1 MSSTTNKND
10 VLIINVWPEPTAD
23 ARTLWPDSKPLSDE
37 REEDVWD
44 RLRSL
49 TTNPNVRRNV
59 LVMTCSNDYEADKTE
74 VLTEFKR
81 ASFNF
86 ERIQFLTPYKRT
98 EKQWRPEKPRCDFKE
113 TQDPEDGYGIWE
125 FTHTESVEAG
135 YYKEITTNTPC
146 TLASSIDAQQIVNLY
161 RSGKHSALLIWHPK
175 TYEDHGLDGDDLRCL
190 SFLKEQGVR
199 MPVYVFHDYVHPE
212 KWGVEIDGDANR
224 ANRKSESGASLWDT
238 QSEMT
243 DDKELQPVIEH
254 VANEGE
260 STWIF
265 GYAKHGKTWIWLC
278 VVKALLTGEP
288 LFNVPDLKVPRKSK
302 RVIYLCPEAGRTSLR
317 KRLKVLGLMEHL
329 YDPITNPE
337 GRLYLRSLSKGA
349 KLKLDDPKLFELA
362 KGADIFIDTAVRY
375 LEGDENSSGD
385 VKVLTENILN
395 LLGTAGARSMWV
407 AHHSGKSFASATEIT
422 LENCARGSSEFAAA
436 LTNAIGVVQMDK
448 DTNQVH
454 FHFIDGRDMDE
465 PVKDMH
471 LLGRPYLSQ
480 IGNFQVT
487 ENVERFKGRN
497 TVKGRPTDPEKQA
510 KIDFAKSIDGSL
522 QVKAD
527 AVIEKFGGKCSKST
541 ISEWLKEFDQDKE
554 VTA

>member
-1 MSSTTNKND
+1 MI
-10 VLIINVWPEPTAD
+10 LENVN
-23 ARTLWPDSKPLSDE
+23 PDD
-37 REEDVWD
+37 
-44 RLRSL
+44 
-49 TTNPNVRRNV
+49 
-59 LVMTCSNDYEADKTE
+59 
-74 VLTEFKR
+74 
-81 ASFNF
+81 
-86 ERIQFLTPYKRT
+86 IQP
-98 EKQWRPEKPRCDFKE
+98 
-113 TQDPEDGYGIWE
+113 GGWE
-125 FTHTESVEAG
+125 
-135 YYKEITTNTPC
+135 TTNTTPQPELTTSEALYENIQGGAIDAFDSEGWDVAHC
-146 TLASSIDAQQIVNLY
+146 RVMRQLLGRAAGYHKNGVLFIGEPFDASDFHRLLCNHPFALPTWKTFPPIPGLTWPRNKDFNNGWAGKTSWGQKEIEQMVKALDSYHLLASEKAAKRVIEEIEHSHYTHSPITSVVLQQPAKARYLEMFCKALPDVTVYSLWDNDPTGEDRSLAQ
-161 RSGKHSALLIWHPK
+161 RFG
-175 TYEDHGLDGDDLRCL
+175 G
-190 SFLKEQGVR
+190 
-199 MPVYVFHDYVHPE
+199 
-212 KWGVEIDGDANR
+212 
-224 ANRKSESGASLWDT
+224 SGASLWDT
-238 QSEMT
+238 QSEMSNE
-243 DDKELQPVIEH
+243 KELQPVIEH
-254 VANEGE
+254 VAHEGE

-288 LFNVPDLKVPRKSK
+288 LFNVPDLKVPRQSK

-317 KRLKVLGLMEHL
+317 KRLRVLGLIEHL
-329 YDPITNPE
+329 YDPITNPH

-448 DTNQVH
+448 DTNLVH

-471 LLGRPYLSQ
+471 LLGRPHLSQ
-480 IGNFQVT
+480 FGNFQVT

-497 TVKGRPTDPEKQA
+497 TVKGRPADPEKQA
-510 KIDFAKSIDGSL
+510 KIDFAKSLEGSL
-522 QVKAD
+522 QDRAE

-541 ISEWLKEFDQDKE
+541 VSGWLKEFDQDNE